1 MAMYIN
7 PVDDQEQRDERA
19 IAAVALE
26 ERRRAE
32 RIKRKFVTQMT
43 PWTPGVPSV
52 PFEVVIEDISDTGVG
67 LVHDV
72 PLSLGVPH
80 LLTVPRGD
88 EGGSIMREYVVVRCN
103 IRTDG
108 KYAVGLEV
116 SSARSGGDKH
126 PKKSIVGSNVK
137 LLFLALG
144 IVGLLAATFIPLD

>member
-1 MAMYIN
+1 MAMYVN
-7 PVDDQEQRDERA
+7 PTDEQEERK
-19 IAAVALE
+19 IAAAVQA

-32 RIKRKFVTQMT
+32 RTKRKFVTQMT

-52 PFEVVIEDISDTGVG
+52 PFEVVIEDISGTGVG
-67 LVHDV
+67 LVHDA

-88 EGGSIMREYVVVRCN
+88 EGGSIMREFVVIRCN

-108 KYAVGLEV
+108 KYAIGLEL
-116 SSARSGGDKH
+116 SSARPSEERK
-126 PKKSIVGSNVK
+126 PKKRIMSANVK

-144 IVGLLAATFIPLD
+144 IVGLITATFIPLE

>member
-7 PVDDQEQRDERA
+7 PIDDQEQRDERA

-43 PWTPGVPSV
+43 PWAPGVPSV
-52 PFEVVIEDISDTGVG
+52 PFEVVIEDISKTGVG

-72 PLSLGVPH
+72 PMTPGLRH
-80 LLTVPRGD
+80 LLTVPTD
-88 EGGSIMREYVVVRCN
+88 EGGSIIREFVVVRCDA
-103 IRTDG
+103 RADG

-116 SSARSGGDKH
+116 SAARNVDEKK
-126 PKKSIVGSNVK
+126 PKKSVVGSNVK

-144 IVGLLAATFIPLD
+144 IVGLLAATFIPLE